1 MAEDN
6 TEEKKQLL
14 QQKYM
19 EMQMIAQQIQQIQ
32 KQVELI
38 ENQLQE
44 LTVTKEALKTIGE
57 TKEGNEIL
65 VPLASGI
72 FIKANLKDNKDVVV
86 NVGSGTAVK
95 KSLDEAGKLIEEQE
109 KELAD
114 FKEELGKNLEKLT
127 ENARSFEKELTALA
141 T

>member
-1 MAEDN
+1 MADDK
-6 TEEKKQLL
+6 EKKQLL

-19 EMQMIAQQIQQIQ
+19 EMQMISQQIQQIQ

-44 LTVTKEALKTIGE
+44 LIVTKEALQTIGE

-65 VPLASGI
+65 VPIASGI
-72 FIKANLKDNKDVVV
+72 FIKATIEDNKDVLV

-95 KSLDEAGKLIEEQE
+95 KSLDEASKLIEEQE
-109 KELAD
+109 KDLVD
-114 FKEELGKNLEKLT
+114 FKEELRKNMEKLT
-127 ENARSFEKELTALA
+127 ENAKSFEKELTQLA
-141 T
+141 Q